1 MKSALL
7 VAALNILF
15 TFYFAKK
22 RWFLVSLV
30 YIFATLVLLCLG
42 LFASQQHFVVDG
54 LVGLLGLD
62 AYELSREFMLT
73 MAEEAL
79 SPYIAI
85 EMMLLISFVVL
96 TAKTAERI
104 IRFVFSKSSTDYD
117 RSGRRKQLCLRLP
130 RRISFEKKY
139 LSYCEMLC

>member
-1 MKSALL
+1 MTFALL
-7 VAALNILF
+7 AAALNILF

-22 RWFLVSLV
+22 RWFLASLI
-30 YIFATLVLLCLG
+30 YILASFVLLCLG

-62 AYELSREFMLT
+62 AYETSQAFVLT
-73 MAEEAL
+73 MSEGAL

-85 EMMLLISFVVL
+85 EMMLLISVVVL

-117 RSGRRKQLCLRLP
+117 RSGRPKQLCLRLP